1 MVVVGAIIMRMSVVV
16 SGGSFAESAVGTSM
30 VMVCEVC
37 FQSFSSNNG
46 SRDENGRCVECS

>member
-1 MVVVGAIIMRMSVVV
+1 MVVVGAIVMRMTMVVF
-16 SGGSFAESAVGTSM
+16 GGSLAESAVGTSM

-37 FQSFSSNNG
+37 FKSFSSING